1 MPRLLRIGSA
11 KTLTLG
17 SELGQ
22 TPEPQDVTQRYTV
35 G

>member
-17 SELGQ
+17 SDMGD
-22 TPEPQDVTQRYTV
+22 TPEPQDVTQRYFAD
-35 G
+35 